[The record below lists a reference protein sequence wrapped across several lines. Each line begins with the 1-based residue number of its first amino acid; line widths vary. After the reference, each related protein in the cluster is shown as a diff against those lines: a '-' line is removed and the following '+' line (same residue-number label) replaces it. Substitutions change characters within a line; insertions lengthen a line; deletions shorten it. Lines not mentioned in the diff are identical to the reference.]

1 MAVTFADGW
10 VCKACWKSNR
20 NQDPVCYRCR
30 TPREADEAEVE
41 ARRAAAAAAA
51 ERPEAVPDI
60 VIALPVVIFR
70 GYARVWQRGG
80 LGIMAFLLLIAFAG
94 VTDPGYLLLTGGL
107 GAGIFIG
114 GILAGEVS
122 EGMRDREIWAFVV
135 GIMLAVVGAIGS
147 VFAFETLAPD
157 LANPVA
163 IRWASLLVFGG
174 AGAAAIAG
182 LVLIYLR
189 RDRS

>member
-1 MAVTFADGW
+1 VTFRDGW

-20 NQDPVCYRCR
+20 NQDPVCYRCH
-30 TPREADEAEVE
+30 TPRNADDAEVE
-41 ARRAAAAAAA
+41 ERRAAAAAAA

-70 GYARVWQRGG
+70 GYARAWQRGG
-80 LGIMAFLLLIAFAG
+80 LGVMGFLVLIALAG

-107 GAGIFIG
+107 GAGIFIS

-122 EGMRDREIWAFVV
+122 EAMRDREVWAFVI
-135 GIMLAVVGAIGS
+135 GIVLAVIGVIGS
-147 VFAFETLAPD
+147 VLAFETLAPG

-163 IRWASLLVFGG
+163 IRWGSILVFGG
-174 AGAAAIAG
+174 AGLAAIAG
-182 LVLIYLR
+182 LVLLYVR
-189 RDRS
+189 RERA